1 MSSGNPLPT
10 PASRPAD
17 RASVAGQP
25 IFAAPPH
32 TSPKLRL
39 ATVWLAGC
47 SGCHMSFL
55 DLDEWLFDLAEVA
68 DIVYSPVASD
78 VKTYPDNVDVCLV
91 EGAVA
96 NADNLAMAR
105 SLRERT
111 RVVVA
116 FGDCAISAHVSGL
129 RNQLAADPGGGAAAV
144 LERAYLELV
153 DLQPR
158 IPSAPGVLPELL
170 DRVLPLHEVIAVE
183 LWLPGCP
190 PPAARIR
197 LVLEALLR
205 GELPQLEGP
214 EGLRFG

>member
-1 MSSGNPLPT
+1 MT
-10 PASRPAD
+10 
-17 RASVAGQP
+17 
-25 IFAAPPH
+25 AA
-32 TSPKLRL
+32 TPKLRL

-55 DLDEWLFDLAEVA
+55 DLDEWLFELADVA
-68 DIVYSPVASD
+68 NIVYSPVASD
-78 VKTYPDNVDVCLV
+78 AKTYPDNVDVCLV

-96 NADNLAMAR
+96 NADNLAMAET
-105 SLRERT
+105 LRERT

-116 FGDCAISAHVSGL
+116 FGDCAISAHVPGL
-129 RNQLAADPGGGAAAV
+129 RNRLAAEPGGGAAAV
-144 LERAYLELV
+144 LERAYLELT

-158 IPSAPGVLPELL
+158 IPSAAGVLPELL
-170 DRVLPLHEVIAVE
+170 ERVLPLHEVIAVE

-197 LVLEALLR
+197 WVLEALVR
-205 GELPQLEGP
+205 GEIPQLEGP

>member
-1 MSSGNPLPT
+1 MSSAT
-10 PASRPAD
+10 
-17 RASVAGQP
+17 
-25 IFAAPPH
+25 
-32 TSPKLRL
+32 PKLCL

-78 VKTYPDNVDVCLV
+78 AKTYPDNVDVCLV

-96 NADNLAMAR
+96 NTDNLAMAR
-105 SLRERT
+105 ILRERT

-116 FGDCAISAHVSGL
+116 FGDCAISAHVPGL
-129 RNQLAADPGGGAAAV
+129 RNRLAAEPGGGAAAV
-144 LERAYLELV
+144 LERAYLELA
-153 DLQPR
+153 DRQPQ
-158 IPSAPGVLPELL
+158 IPTAPGLLPVLLE
-170 DRVLPLHEVIAVE
+170 RVLPLHEVIAVE

>member
-25 IFAAPPH
+25 TFAAPPH

-105 SLRERT
+105 NLRERT

-116 FGDCAISAHVSGL
+116 FGDCAISAHVPGL
-129 RNQLAADPGGGAAAV
+129 RNQLAAEPGGGAAAV
-144 LERAYLELV
+144 LDRAYLELG
-153 DLQPR
+153 DRQPQ
-158 IPSAPGVLPELL
+158 IPSEPGVLPELL

-197 LVLEALLR
+197 RVLEALVR
-205 GELPQLEGP
+205 GEIPQLEGP